1 MQIKEYIDYIGCVRR
16 YSPRTR
22 ELYEEILTEFQNNGE
37 QLTPTGIR
45 NYEIHLL
52 DEKKENARTVGLHL
66 SVLSGY
72 CKYLIKKGDSS
83 RKENCHPTPYALSNV
98 RRSRNGCRSFT
109 GRTR

>member
-1 MQIKEYIDYIGCVRR
+1 MRR

-52 DEKKENARTVGLHL
+52 DEKKESAR
-66 SVLSGY
+66 
-72 CKYLIKKGDSS
+72 
-83 RKENCHPTPYALSNV
+83 HPTPYASSNV

-109 GRTR
+109 GRTP

>member
-1 MQIKEYIDYIGCVRR
+1 MQIKEYINYIGGVRR

-52 DEKKENARTVGLHL
+52 DEKKENAKRIG
-66 SVLSGY
+66 SCG
-72 CKYLIKKGDSS
+72 
-83 RKENCHPTPYALSNV
+83 AW
-98 RRSRNGCRSFT
+98 
-109 GRTR
+109 